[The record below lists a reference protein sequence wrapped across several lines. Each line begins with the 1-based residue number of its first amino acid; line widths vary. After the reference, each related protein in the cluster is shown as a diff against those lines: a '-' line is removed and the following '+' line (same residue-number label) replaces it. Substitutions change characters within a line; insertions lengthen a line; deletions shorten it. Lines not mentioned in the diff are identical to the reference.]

1 MDQNRHKVK
10 RQRSNKRLESS
21 PKMNEQNLH
30 HQHCHMDGRAF
41 SSVHLHPGVRHDS
54 KGLMENPWQARGA
67 ALGGVWGPMDVC
79 THVRVGHIKELCS
92 QTPLLSPSCQSPSAA
107 VHVPGGSGGALTPAL
122 CGWRGH
128 QSGQDPENPPHT
140 CPTLRHSCHTAVDML
155 SPGDMPSSMGCSVD
169 CGLEADR
176 LTLGG

>member
-1 MDQNRHKVK
+1 
-10 RQRSNKRLESS
+10 
-21 PKMNEQNLH
+21 
-30 HQHCHMDGRAF
+30 
-41 SSVHLHPGVRHDS
+41 
-54 KGLMENPWQARGA
+54 
-67 ALGGVWGPMDVC
+67 MDVC
-79 THVRVGHIKELCS
+79 TRVGVGHIKGLYS
-92 QTPLLSPSCQSPSAA
+92 QTPLPSPSCQSLSAA

-140 CPTLRHSCHTAVDML
+140 YPTLRHSCHTAVDML
-155 SPGDMPSSMGCSVD
+155 SPGDMPSNMGCSVD

>member
-1 MDQNRHKVK
+1 M
-10 RQRSNKRLESS
+10 NK
-21 PKMNEQNLH
+21 QYLH
-30 HQHCHMDGRAF
+30 HQHWPHGRE
-41 SSVHLHPGVRHDS
+41 SSSFTQLHPGVGHDS
-54 KGLMENPWQARGA
+54 KGLMGNPWQARGT
-67 ALGGVWGPMDVC
+67 ALGGAWGPTDVC
-79 THVRVGHIKELCS
+79 THVRVGHIKELYF

-107 VHVPGGSGGALTPAL
+107 VHVPGGSSGALTPAL
-122 CGWRGH
+122 YGWRGH

-140 CPTLRHSCHTAVDML
+140 YPTLRHSCHTAVDML

>member
-41 SSVHLHPGVRHDS
+41 SSVHLHPGVGHDS

-67 ALGGVWGPMDVC
+67 ALGGIWGPMDVC

-92 QTPLLSPSCQSPSAA
+92 QTPLLSPSCRSPSAA

-128 QSGQDPENPPHT
+128 QSGQDLQREEEVT
-140 CPTLRHSCHTAVDML
+140 GGQLQTD
-155 SPGDMPSSMGCSVD
+155 SMGSRAAWRCS
-169 CGLEADR
+169 G
-176 LTLGG
+176 